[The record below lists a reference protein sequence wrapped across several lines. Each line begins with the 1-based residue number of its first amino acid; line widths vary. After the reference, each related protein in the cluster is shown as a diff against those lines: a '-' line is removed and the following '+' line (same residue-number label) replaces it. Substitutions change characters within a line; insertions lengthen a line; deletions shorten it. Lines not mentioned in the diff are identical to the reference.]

1 MSFVDDIEPIQ
12 FSNIAMLRNGQ
23 EGKLGAYRRRITEA
37 YEHCGVDQLKACLD
51 QARVEFKASQSELN
65 AIRCEVLNELI
76 GNLEAIK
83 EVKPEPQ
90 CIFSGDYSRKMW
102 DEINNA
108 KTWRDLQDALYTV
121 CCRLQEF
128 ETRMNKRED
137 KG

>member
-1 MSFVDDIEPIQ
+1 MSLIDDINET
-12 FSNIAMLRNGQ
+12 NYLEKATAARAD
-23 EGKLGAYRRRITEA
+23 KLEAFRIRMVVT
-37 YEHCGVDQLKACLD
+37 YEHCGKEQLKAFLV
-51 QARVEFKASQSELN
+51 QARAEFHTSQSELN

-76 GNLEAIK
+76 GKLKA
-83 EVKPEPQ
+83 KPEPQ

-128 ETRMNKRED
+128 ETRMSWKED